1 MTERK
6 RRKGADARRLHGYV
20 DDLLGI
26 SDAIAQCAFPHK
38 TPRPALAMRTAGP
51 VTTPERS
58 GIPQPARPT
67 SARAQQRSLQKTL
80 EPPKT
85 LFSVVSASAYAAK
98 ANASVN
104 RETWKET
111 LLKTAK
117 ELAHTGRCYAFVPW
131 LFYIRIT
138 PLICGALVIVSV

>member
-6 RRKGADARRLHGYV
+6 RRKVADARRLHGYV

-38 TPRPALAMRTAGP
+38 TPRAALPVRSAGP
-51 VTTPERS
+51 STTPERS
-58 GIPQPARPT
+58 GIPQPGRPT
-67 SARAQQRSLQKTL
+67 SARAQQQRQPQKALQ
-80 EPPKT
+80 PPTT

-98 ANASVN
+98 ASDSAN
-104 RETWKET
+104 RETWKQT

-117 ELAHTGRCYAFVPW
+117 ELAHAGR
-131 LFYIRIT
+131 
-138 PLICGALVIVSV
+138 

>member
-6 RRKGADARRLHGYV
+6 RRKVADARRLHGYV

-26 SDAIAQCAFPHK
+26 CDAISQCAFPHK
-38 TPRPALAMRTAGP
+38 TPRAALSVRSGGP
-51 VTTPERS
+51 SAASERS
-58 GIPQPARPT
+58 GIPQPGRPT
-67 SARAQQRSLQKTL
+67 SARAQQQRPPQRTL

-98 ANASVN
+98 ASASVT
-104 RETWKET
+104 RETWKQT

-117 ELAHTGRCYAFVPW
+117 ELAHTGRCCVFV
-131 LFYIRIT
+131 Y
-138 PLICGALVIVSV
+138 